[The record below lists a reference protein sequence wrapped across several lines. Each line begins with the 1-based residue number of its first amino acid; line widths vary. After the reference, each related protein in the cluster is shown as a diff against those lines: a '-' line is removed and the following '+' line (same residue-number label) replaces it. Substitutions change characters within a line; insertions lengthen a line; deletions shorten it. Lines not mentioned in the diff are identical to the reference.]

1 MKSIKVI
8 DLELIENQGKKCKF
22 NLISVNLKENQAVMQ
37 SEEYG
42 FCSQDLDKLKIRKK
56 DQKKF
61 KKLFGKTKTS

>member
-8 DLELIENQGKKCKF
+8 DLELKENRGIKRKF
-22 NLISVNLKENQAVMQ
+22 NLVSVDLKENRAVIQ
-37 SEEYG
+37 SKEYG

-56 DQKKF
+56 DNKKF